1 LIAIRLCASAAPCSS
16 TLTEKIQAA
25 FAIHTALSSMDNSN
39 QKVFVVFNP
48 KAGKENP
55 AEEVRAALAS
65 HFTAPQWT
73 SEVYETTGQEDEDIA
88 AICRAACARGA
99 ALVISAGGDG
109 TLVGVGNGL
118 VNSPVPLG
126 ILPLGTGNDLA
137 RILLIPLKLDEAM
150 DLLVSDHTVMEVD
163 ALQVGERHFFSNVS
177 VGISPQM
184 MNDTKSAD
192 KKLYGRLAYIL
203 AMIKRSSIF
212 QLQRY
217 TLTLDGRPRSIRAA
231 EVLISNTT
239 LLEKPPFVFGLPET
253 LDDGQLE
260 IYVVTA
266 QTLGD
271 YVRLVWDLFRRP
283 GKSAAKL
290 SHLAATHTI
299 RIEADHSHLV
309 QADGEVIGHTPVE
322 VRLVPKAIHVIMPKP
337 APVLAA
343 N

>member
-1 LIAIRLCASAAPCSS
+1 MA
-16 TLTEKIQAA
+16 
-25 FAIHTALSSMDNSN
+25 NSN

-48 KAGKENP
+48 TAGKEGL
-55 AEEVRAALAS
+55 ADEVRAAVAS

-73 SEVYETTGQEDEDIA
+73 SEIYETTGKDGEDVA
-88 AICRAACARGA
+88 AICRAACAKGA
-99 ALVISAGGDG
+99 TLVVSAGGDG

-137 RILLIPLKLDEAM
+137 RILLIPLKLGEAM
-150 DLLVSDHTVMEVD
+150 DLLVSDHDVMEVD
-163 ALQVGERHFFSNVS
+163 ALKVGERHFFSNVS
-177 VGISPQM
+177 VGISPEV
-184 MNDTKSAD
+184 MNDTSSAE
-192 KKLYGRLAYIL
+192 KKHLGRLAYIIS
-203 AMIKRSSIF
+203 MIKRSSIF

-231 EVLISNTT
+231 EVMVSNTT
-239 LLEKPPFVFGLPET
+239 LFVKPPALFGAPET
-253 LDDGQLE
+253 LNDGQLE
-260 IYVVTA
+260 VYLVMA
-266 QTLGD
+266 QTVGD
-271 YVRLVWDLFRRP
+271 YLRLVWDLFRRP

-322 VRLVPKAIHVIMPKP
+322 VKLVLKAIHVIMPKP
-337 APVLAA
+337 VPVAA
-343 N
+343 AT